1 MKNITLKSIQEV
13 TGGKLHNAGS
23 SVDTEISAI
32 VHDSRKITDDCIFL
46 CIKGERT
53 DGHNFAQQAVDA
65 GARAV
70 ICERKPQNFRGTYL
84 LVDSVLEATQRIAEY
99 YRRSLGVKVVGITG
113 SVGKTSTK
121 EFIAAVLSKKYR
133 VHKTKGN
140 FNNQWG
146 VPFTIFGID
155 DRTEVAVI
163 EMGISDM
170 GEMDE
175 LSRMTRPNIAVI
187 TNIGES
193 HLEFF
198 KTREG
203 ILKAKTEI
211 FNYMDPNGAIILNGD
226 DDLLS
231 TIASAK
237 GIRPEFFGMKPSNN
251 LSAEKIVDHALEGTE
266 FDMVMRD
273 GGGKMSLHMKLPVP
287 GIQNIYNA
295 LAAAAVGLKMGL
307 SPMQIRS
314 AFEKMQGADGRG
326 NIIRTGKYLIIDDC
340 YNASPK
346 SVESSID
353 LLSTMNGRKV
363 AILGD
368 MLELG
373 DKSDKLHFRVG
384 KYAGK
389 AGVDVTICVGS
400 KSEKTYMGARMS
412 TDNQVELF
420 SDKDECIDALPGIL
434 KEGDSILVKASN
446 AMGFGTIV
454 DAIKHMK

>member
-1 MKNITLKSIQEV
+1 MKNITLKSLQEV
-13 TGGKLHNAGS
+13 TRGKIYNAPRNQEE
-23 SVDTEISAI
+23 EISAI
-32 VHDSRKITDDCIFL
+32 VHDSRKIVDNCVFL
-46 CIKGERT
+46 CIQGERA
-53 DGHNFAQQAVDA
+53 DGHDFAQQALDD
-65 GARAV
+65 GAAAV
-70 ICERKPQNFRGTYL
+70 ICEKKMQGLRGTWI

-99 YRRSLGVKVVGITG
+99 YRRQLGIQVVGITG

-121 EFIAAVLSKKYR
+121 EFTAAVLSKRYR
-133 VHKTKGN
+133 VAKTKGN

-155 DRTEVAVI
+155 ERAQAAVI

-175 LSRMTRPNIAVI
+175 LARIARPNVAVI

-198 KTREG
+198 KSRDG
-203 ILKAKTEI
+203 ILRAKSEI
-211 FNYMDPNGAIILNGD
+211 FNYMDSSGTIVLNGD
-226 DDLLS
+226 DDKLS
-231 TIASAK
+231 TLVSVR
-237 GIRPEFFGMKPSNN
+237 GIVPTFFG
-251 LSAEKIVDHALEGTE
+251 LGGDAAISAERIEDKGLDGTE

-273 GGGKMSLHMKLPVP
+273 GGGKMSLRVSVPVP
-287 GIQNIYNA
+287 GRQNIYNA
-295 LAAAAVGLKMGL
+295 LAAAAVGLRMGV
-307 SPMQIRS
+307 SPIQIRD
-314 AFEKMQGADGRG
+314 AFRNMKNAEGRG
-326 NIIRTGKYLIIDDC
+326 NVIRTGRYTILDDC

-346 SVESSID
+346 SMESSID
-353 LLSTMNGRKV
+353 MLLKMPGRKV

-373 DKSDKLHFRVG
+373 EQSDKMHFQVG

-389 AGVDVTICVGS
+389 SGVDLIVCVGKS
-400 KSEKTYMGARMS
+400 SEKTYMGARMS

-420 SDKDECIDALPGIL
+420 MDSAECIEALPEIL

-446 AMGFGTIV
+446 AMRFSRIV
-454 DAIKHMK
+454 DALQAM